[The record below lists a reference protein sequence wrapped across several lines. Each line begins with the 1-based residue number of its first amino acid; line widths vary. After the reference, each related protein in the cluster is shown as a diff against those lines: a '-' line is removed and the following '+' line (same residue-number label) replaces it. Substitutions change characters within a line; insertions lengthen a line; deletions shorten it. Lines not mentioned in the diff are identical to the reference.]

1 MDWILIETLS
11 FDLQSVVDTKPAISF
26 GIRHSPYAGNLT
38 ANIYQDNN
46 RQVAVSN
53 GTSNGTSNYNSNS
66 NSNNS
71 NSRSS
76 TSTTS
81 TKTANGYRETITTTS
96 STSSYS
102 TKGGSTYESSHGI

>member
-1 MDWILIETLS
+1 LGSILIETLP
-11 FDLQSVVDTKPAISF
+11 FDFQSVVDTKPAISF
-26 GIRHSPYAGNLT
+26 GIRHSPFAGNLT

-53 GTSNGTSNYNSNS
+53 GTSNGGNNY
-66 NSNNS
+66 SNNS
-71 NSRSS
+71 NSHSS
-76 TSTTS
+76 TSTSS